1 MNSTN
6 KRGFTLIELMVVVG
20 MILVLVGA
28 LTTSTTA
35 ARKRARVQKAT
46 ADVKLITQAI
56 LAYEQW
62 AAKNGKPMRTYDQ
75 PVDCDSGSLDFL
87 LGKETDGNGGN
98 IPVLLMAQL
107 QSGGKLTDP
116 WGHPYK
122 MTIRRGNAGVSWSPG
137 NIKTGYQMPNYY
149 RLGEGERNIEER

>member
-46 ADVKLITQAI
+46 ADVKIISQAI
-56 LAYEQW
+56 LAYENW
-62 AAKNGKPMRTYDQ
+62 GKNGKFELPTYAS
-75 PVDCDSGSLDFL
+75 PVEANASTLAFL
-87 LGKETDGNGGN
+87 LGKEAAESGGK
-98 IPVLLMAQL
+98 IPVMLMAQL
-107 QSGGKLTDP
+107 RSGGAMIDP

-122 MTIRRGNAGVSWSPG
+122 VRIKEGNVSAGQGVDLKSG
-137 NIKTGYQMPNYY
+137 FCLPNYY
-149 RLGEGERNIEER
+149 RLGTGERQ